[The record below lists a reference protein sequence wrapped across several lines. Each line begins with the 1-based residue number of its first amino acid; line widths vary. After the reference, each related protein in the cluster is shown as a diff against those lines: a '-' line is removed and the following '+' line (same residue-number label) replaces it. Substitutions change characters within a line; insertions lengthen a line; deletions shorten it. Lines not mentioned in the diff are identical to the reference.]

1 MVMSSGKILLGRL
14 IFASGLNAGLLRNSA
29 VVVTFHRIQ
38 DTERPEA
45 LTVSIPTFERYCR
58 FFKRHFNVVPLSDL
72 VARLE
77 QGVRPNGDL
86 AITFDDGYRDNY
98 ENAAPVLERLSLPA
112 TFFIVSRWMD
122 TQIVPWW
129 DEELGIRHPWM
140 TWDQVR
146 SLRRRGFEIG
156 AHTQTHVDLG
166 SITTDEA
173 RREVEGARYDL
184 ERRLGAPVTSFA
196 YPYGR
201 RANLT
206 DANREVVRAA
216 GFRCC
221 CAGYGGANPH
231 GTDPFHLQRVPIS
244 GFDLWP
250 HQFGFDVALGRTL
263 LNADESVTASPRC
276 CATSEA
282 TGSS

>member
-1 MVMSSGKILLGRL
+1 MVMTSGKSLLGRL

-45 LTVSIPTFERYCR
+45 LTVSIATFERYCR
-58 FFKRHFNVVPLSDL
+58 FFQRYFHVVSLRDL

-77 QGVRPNGDL
+77 QGVTPNGEL

-112 TFFIVSRWMD
+112 TFFIVTRWMD
-122 TQIVPWW
+122 TQVVPWW

-146 SLRRRGFEIG
+146 SLHRRGFEIG

-166 SITTDEA
+166 SITTAEA
-173 RREVEGARYDL
+173 RREVQGARHDL
-184 ERRLGAPVTSFA
+184 ERRLGAAVTSFA

-201 RANLT
+201 RENLT

-221 CAGYGGANPH
+221 CSGYGGTNPH
-231 GTDPFHLQRVPIS
+231 GTDPFRLQRVPIS

-263 LNADESVTASPRC
+263 LDAGEPVTARPRC
-276 CATSEA
+276 CVTSEV

>member
-38 DTERPEA
+38 DTEQPEA
-45 LTVSIPTFERYCR
+45 LTVSIRTFERYCR

-263 LNADESVTASPRC
+263 LDAGESVTARPRC
-276 CATSEA
+276 CVTSEV